1 MATQTER
8 RALFY
13 EEDPDFNPCLVFDI
27 NEYLIECYPTMSL
40 KQRKSVWSSCQS
52 DPEFDYEPIEDQV
65 DGWVEYLF
73 GSDEEETEEEPK

>member
-1 MATQTER
+1 MATQAER

-40 KQRKSVWSSCQS
+40 KQRKSVWASCQN
-52 DPEFDYEPIEDQV
+52 DPEFDYEPFENQV
-65 DGWVEYLF
+65 DEWIEYLF
-73 GSDEEETEEEPK
+73 GGDEEEAEEEAK